1 MANISEHLRLAAEIL
16 YASEIAEARREANSL
31 LAFALGKDKTFLF
44 AHPEYELSERE
55 EKQFQNVIERR
66 SKREPFQYIVGKQE
80 FYGLDFEVTK
90 DVLIP
95 RPETEL
101 IVEQAIEILQAIEN
115 PMFCEVGVGSG
126 CISISILHH
135 LKTAEAISLD
145 VSENALQIAKK
156 NADKH
161 QVSERLKLEISDVF
175 TILTDQKFDLIVS
188 NPPYISARDLE
199 TLQPEVRDYEPATAL
214 TDGGDGFSI
223 VKKIIERASFF
234 LKEKGFLLMEI
245 GFDQSGAVEKMFDRS
260 IWKNVEIL
268 DDLQGI
274 PRTVKAEK
282 N

>member
-1 MANISEHLRLAAEIL
+1 MSNVFENLKKAGEIL
-16 YASEIAEARREANSL
+16 QTSGIAESWREANSL
-31 LAFALGKDKTFLF
+31 LAFALGKDKTFLV

-55 EKQFQNVIERR
+55 ERQFQNIVERR

-95 RPETEL
+95 RTETEL
-101 IVEQAIEILQAIEN
+101 IVEQAIEILQTIEN
-115 PMFCEVGVGSG
+115 PYFCEVGVGSG
-126 CISISILHH
+126 CISVSILHQIKSAKAIG
-135 LKTAEAISLD
+135 LDISVTALH
-145 VSENALQIAKK
+145 IAGK

-161 QVSERLKLEISDVF
+161 QVSERLKLDVSDVF
-175 TILTDQKFDLIVS
+175 AILTDQKFDLIVS

-199 TLQPEVRDYEPATAL
+199 TLQPEVRDYEPVTAL
-214 TDGGDGFSI
+214 SDGGDGFLI
-223 VKKIIERASFF
+223 VKKIIEQAPCF

-245 GFDQSGAVEKMFDRS
+245 GFDQSSAVEKMFDRS
-260 IWKNVEIL
+260 IWKKVVIL

-282 N
+282 Y